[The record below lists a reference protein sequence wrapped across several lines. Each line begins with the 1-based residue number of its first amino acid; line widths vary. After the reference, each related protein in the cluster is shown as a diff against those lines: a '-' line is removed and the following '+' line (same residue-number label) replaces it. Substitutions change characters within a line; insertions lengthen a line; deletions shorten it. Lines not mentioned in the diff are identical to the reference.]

1 MSPTVDRNLEGKVAL
16 VTGATSGIGRAAA
29 VQLAAQAATVIVHGR
44 DAGRGIAVVKEIENA
59 GGSAR
64 FVGADLGQPAEAL
77 RLATEVGDVDIL
89 VNNAGFAWFG
99 PTEKLSADNLAQL
112 FAANVQA
119 PYLLVSVLAPPMVVR
134 GHGVIINVASRAG
147 AVGQPTT
154 AAYGATKAAL
164 ASLAR
169 SWSAEYGPAGVRVN
183 SISPGPVYTN
193 AAERELFD
201 AIGETTVLGR
211 AGQVQEV
218 ADLIGFLASPRAS
231 YITGTDVAIDG
242 GDEHRNHGPWP
253 ERAFTKPQSG
263 QGLFRCGRSHLRLRA
278 EQPLYASYLQ
288 LYGGAKVELR
298 GLEPPIRPAE
308 TCSELRW
315 MFFDVVTRCIR
326 APAHM
331 SRRVTRR
338 NSAGP
343 NAERDRCRR
352 IYSPRGRVSECWMS
366 SQRCS

>member
-29 VQLAAQAATVIVHGR
+29 VQLAAQAAAVIVHGR

-77 RLATEVGDVDIL
+77 RLRLCRLATEVGDVDIL

-99 PTEKLSADNLAQL
+99 PTEKLAADTLAQL

-119 PYLLVSVLAPPMVVR
+119 PYLLVSVLAPKMVVR

-169 SWSAEYGPAGVRVN
+169 SWAAEYGPAGVRVN

-242 GDEHRNHGPWP
+242 G
-253 ERAFTKPQSG
+253 
-263 QGLFRCGRSHLRLRA
+263 
-278 EQPLYASYLQ
+278 
-288 LYGGAKVELR
+288 
-298 GLEPPIRPAE
+298 
-308 TCSELRW
+308 
-315 MFFDVVTRCIR
+315 
-326 APAHM
+326 
-331 SRRVTRR
+331 RR
-338 NSAGP
+338 
-343 NAERDRCRR
+343 
-352 IYSPRGRVSECWMS
+352 
-366 SQRCS
+366 